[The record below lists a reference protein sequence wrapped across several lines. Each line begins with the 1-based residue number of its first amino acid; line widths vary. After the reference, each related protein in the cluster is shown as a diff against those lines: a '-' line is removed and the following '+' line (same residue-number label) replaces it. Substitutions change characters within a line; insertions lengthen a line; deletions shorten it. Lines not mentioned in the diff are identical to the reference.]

1 LERGILEGGGRM
13 ERMIED
19 SWLAELLRYTSGQ
32 ETPELFYIF
41 SGIALISAVLNRD
54 VKMDKVYFDLYPNV
68 YIILIAGTSKCH
80 KSQSIGITTSFLDEI
95 NNPPRKFAQKITNE
109 RLIQFLSENIEVA
122 DMQQGLVETKASGI
136 IAADELSSFLGK
148 NAMDTG
154 IITTLTDLYGS
165 QKHWEYQTK
174 GSGTDVLNNVY
185 ITFLGASTAKW
196 LRSAIPQEAVGGGF
210 ISRCIFVYQEE
221 PKRLIPFPEDE
232 RPDNFSEIKKRL
244 VHDLNCISQMKGIF
258 ELTPDAKSWYRE
270 WYKNNA
276 KWLQQTHNEDFFSRW
291 DTFMFKLGMI
301 ISAAR
306 SNELLVTTADLQM
319 ADMYLQT
326 VKDNMNPVLNTLTTA
341 ESELP
346 TAKVLELIERRT
358 SVNHEAL
365 MKMTK
370 HMVNAEGLQLIIQT
384 LEEAGDIEVVL
395 RQGEP
400 KKYIY
405 RGEGDN

>member
-1 LERGILEGGGRM
+1 MTRK
-13 ERMIED
+13 IED

-54 VKMDKVYFDLYPNV
+54 VKMDKAYFELYPNM

-80 KSQSIGITTSFLDEI
+80 KSQSIGITTSFLEEI
-95 NNPPRKFAQKITNE
+95 KNPPRKFAQKITNE
-109 RLIQFLSENIEVA
+109 RLIQFLSENIELT
-122 DMQQGLVETKASGI
+122 DMQMGKIESKASGI

-165 QKHWEYQTK
+165 QRHWEYQTK

-210 ISRCIFVYQEE
+210 ISRCIFVYQQE

-232 RPDNFSEIKKRL
+232 RPDNFEEIKERL
-244 VHDLNCISQMKGIF
+244 IHDLNHIAEMKGVF
-258 ELTPDAKSWYRE
+258 ELTDEAKE
-270 WYKNNA
+270 WYKEWYVENA
-276 KWLQQTHNEDFFSRW
+276 KWLSQTHNEDFFSRW

-306 SNELLVTTADLQM
+306 NDELLVTVNDLQM
-319 ADMYLQT
+319 ADAYLTT
-326 VKDNMNPVLNTLTTA
+326 VKENMNPVLNTLTTS

-346 TAKVLELIERRT
+346 TAKVLELIERRG
-358 SVNHEAL
+358 SVTHEAL
-365 MKMTK
+365 MSMTK
-370 HMVNAEGLQLIIQT
+370 HMVNADSLQLIIQT
-384 LEEAGDIEVVL
+384 LEEAGEIEVVL

-400 KKYIY
+400 KKYVFI
-405 RGEGDN
+405 GEEKDND

>member
-1 LERGILEGGGRM
+1 M

-19 SWLAELLRYTSGQ
+19 SWLAELLRFTSGQ
-32 ETPELFYIF
+32 ETPEMFYIF
-41 SGIALISAVLNRD
+41 SGLALISAVLNRD
-54 VKMDKVYFDLYPNV
+54 VKMDKAYFDLYPNV

-80 KSQSIGITTSFLDEI
+80 KSQSIGITTSFLEEI
-95 NNPPRKFAQKITNE
+95 NHPPRKFAQKITNE
-109 RLIQFLSENIEVA
+109 RLIQFLSENIEIA
-122 DMQQGLVETKASGI
+122 DMQQGLVESKASGI

-232 RPDNFSEIKKRL
+232 RPDNFEEIKERL
-244 VHDLNCISQMKGIF
+244 VHDLNQIAEMKGVF
-258 ELTPDAKSWYRE
+258 ELSEEAKA
-270 WYKNNA
+270 WYKNWYVENA
-276 KWLQQTHNEDFFSRW
+276 KWLSQTHNEDFFSRW
-291 DTFMFKLGMI
+291 DTFMLKLGML

-306 SNELLVTTADLQM
+306 NNELIVTKADLQM
-319 ADMYLQT
+319 ADAYLNS
-326 VKDNMNPVLNTLTTA
+326 VKQNMNPVLNTLTTA
-341 ESELP
+341 DSELP
-346 TAKVLELIERRT
+346 TAKVLELIERRERVT
-358 SVNHEAL
+358 HEAL
-365 MKMTK
+365 MRMTK
-370 HMVNAEGLQLIIQT
+370 HIVNAEGLQLIIQT
-384 LEEAGDIEVVL
+384 LEEAGEIEVLL
-395 RQGEP
+395 RQGQP
-400 KKYIY
+400 KTYIFK
-405 RGEGDN
+405 GEEE